1 MAGMQYYFFPTDF
14 YYPKPPPPHPADH
27 DTSHVQNRQV
37 LPMVEH
43 PVGETDV
50 AVRKN
55 VVLKVPAL
63 RMVIHVPPTRKP
75 ARCPRVIVGIGVN
88 VGHASLWIPSF
99 LSTWTFPCK
108 SCMIPS
114 PRQTVFGTK
123 EDCRCTGK
131 SMIPETESRP
141 GATQSSNKHKN
152 RPKTT
157 QIVPI
162 VGDGSRVENENGLEF
177 YGEREAQLFGNGHDE
192 ILESGLLEI
201 AFGETSFPE
210 RSYTENLDILRKYS
224 SPEQEFGGTNFLVN
238 GYCLRCI
245 CQCHIKEQVWSKDE
259 IPENENT
266 DVSDTSS
273 SASTEDTAN
282 QASNRGCP
290 ETPLTPSERQR
301 SIDCNG
307 DEEGG
312 ITTES
317 TSYGDSRG
325 NEAAEVK
332 DSETNSPTDRGGK
345 LRFSRRSHMS
355 MWQLIHQHMSANLVA
370 AESAE
375 KQLQGFDGESPVD
388 GSVSLPAKESSTSG
402 RELADSHKG
411 TVKNDSEVQ
420 DIEDHKLFAIK
431 LVREA
436 IEKVLLPE
444 VQDQASDDNQSI
456 TGKNAPPPELGETNQ
471 SEVCMQENFGETD
484 AHRDDN
490 NVLCDLEEE
499 SHITDDDSG
508 QEIKGTDD
516 DSGQGIKETDDASGQ
531 EITENNK
538 KVVSK
543 SGKKAPKNWSNLKKW
558 ILLQRFIRELEKVT
572 KLNARKPRP
581 LALNPG
587 PEPEAEKVN
596 LRPQT
601 ADGKKNAEE
610 WMLDYALRQAVCQL
624 APTQKRKVALLVK
637 GFEQVVPTQEEPQL
651 QLRIPRI
658 KSNGSD
664 ISSTSYKADHS
675 VSESSLMFQR
685 SVDERTGKLT
695 SIMKSV
701 LPSSEE
707 ENPTETAGG
716 HIDANVVP
724 KSENANGNIKSEG
737 PELEKE
743 EASLTAESLILDVN
757 GKSEATVGTN
767 GPVSLPESLEKEM
780 GEQTEKEAIP
790 TAQRLQED
798 ATSNR
803 MEGQAKDG
811 GQSCSEMDRKNHIKM
826 WHKIYK
832 HVVSNIVER
841 VGNQL
846 LDGADDDEVED
857 SKSPTINTAECS
869 KTQPTND
876 SSEKN
881 HVPSNLSGGF
891 TKSDALK
898 LIKQA
903 VDEILQPEIQD
914 DSSDT
919 QSVTSEE
926 GQNFSSE
933 DGVLIDGEGQS
944 WMHDSVSTQDE
955 TKAESK
961 VSKESHEQPK
971 AKNWGK
977 LKKLILLKRSIKAL
991 EKARRLKPQPQ
1002 EPEKNETKRQMTDER
1017 RKAEKW
1023 MLDYAVQHIVT
1034 KLTPARKQRVS
1045 MLVEAFE
1052 AVIPF
1057 PEM

>member
-1 MAGMQYYFFPTDF
+1 
-14 YYPKPPPPHPADH
+14 
-27 DTSHVQNRQV
+27 
-37 LPMVEH
+37 
-43 PVGETDV
+43 
-50 AVRKN
+50 
-55 VVLKVPAL
+55 
-63 RMVIHVPPTRKP
+63 
-75 ARCPRVIVGIGVN
+75 
-88 VGHASLWIPSF
+88 
-99 LSTWTFPCK
+99 
-108 SCMIPS
+108 
-114 PRQTVFGTK
+114 
-123 EDCRCTGK
+123 
-131 SMIPETESRP
+131 MIPETESRP

-152 RPKTT
+152 RPKT

-162 VGDGSRVENENGLEF
+162 VETLDRGRIGDGSRFENENENGLEF
-177 YGEREAQLFGNGHDE
+177 YGEREAQLYGDGRDE
-192 ILESGLLEI
+192 ILESGLLEV

-210 RSYTENLDILRKYS
+210 RSYSENLDILRKYS
-224 SPEQEFGGTNFLVN
+224 SPEREFGGTYFLVN

-266 DVSDTSS
+266 DVSGISS

-282 QASNRGCP
+282 EASNTGCP
-290 ETPLTPSERQR
+290 ETPVTPSERQR

-325 NEAAEVK
+325 NEAAKVK
-332 DSETNSPTDRGGK
+332 DSETNSPSTGGGGK

-355 MWQLIHQHMSANLVA
+355 MWQLIHQHMSANLLA

-375 KQLQGFDGESPVD
+375 KQLQGLDGESPVD
-388 GSVSLPAKESSTSG
+388 GSGSLHAKQNSTSG

-420 DIEDHKLFAIK
+420 EIEDHKLFAIK

-444 VQDQASDDNQSI
+444 VQDQASDDIQSI
-456 TGKNAPPPELGETNQ
+456 TGKNAPGPELCETDQ

-484 AHRDDN
+484 AHREDS
-490 NVLCDLEEE
+490 NVLSDLEEE
-499 SHITDDDSG
+499 NHTTDDDSG
-508 QEIKGTDD
+508 QEVKGTDD
-516 DSGQGIKETDDASGQ
+516 CSGQGIKETDDASGQ
-531 EITENNK
+531 EITE
-538 KVVSK
+538 VVSK
-543 SGKKAPKNWSNLKKW
+543 SGKKVPKNWSNLKKW

-572 KLNARKPRP
+572 KFNARKPRP
-581 LALNPG
+581 LALNPEPE

-601 ADGKKNAEE
+601 VDGKKNAEE

-651 QLRIPRI
+651 QFRIPRV
-658 KSNGSD
+658 KSIGSD

-675 VSESSLMFQR
+675 VSDGHGRSKEEVPVNRTSTLYQETGARLTEKTEKLYDSNDNSSESSVMFQR
-685 SVDERTGKLT
+685 SADERTGKLT

-701 LPSSEE
+701 HPSSED
-707 ENPTETAGG
+707 ENPRETAGV
-716 HIDANVVP
+716 HVD
-724 KSENANGNIKSEG
+724 ANGNIKSES
-737 PELEKE
+737 PESEKE
-743 EASLTAESLILDVN
+743 EASLTTQSLILDGNGKSAVTEKTIGPASHPDSLQKNMVNETEKEAIPTTHLPTQSLILDVN
-757 GKSEATVGTN
+757 GKSEATIGTI
-767 GPVSLPESLEKEM
+767 GPVFHPESLEKEM
-780 GEQTEKEAIP
+780 AEQTEKEAIP
-790 TAQRLQED
+790 TAQGLREES
-798 ATSNR
+798 TSNQ
-803 MEGQAKDG
+803 MEGQTKNS
-811 GQSCSEMDRKNHIKM
+811 GQSCTEMDTKKHIKM
-826 WHKIYK
+826 WHRIYQ

-857 SKSPTINTAECS
+857 SKSPAINTGECS
-869 KTQPTND
+869 NMQPTDD

-881 HVPSNLSGGF
+881 HVPSNLS
-891 TKSDALK
+891 
-898 LIKQA
+898 
-903 VDEILQPEIQD
+903 
-914 DSSDT
+914 
-919 QSVTSEE
+919 VTSEE
-926 GQNFSSE
+926 GQNVLSE
-933 DGVLIDGEGQS
+933 DGVLIDEEGQS

-955 TKAESK
+955 TKSESK
-961 VSKESHEQPK
+961 VSKESHAQPK

-977 LKKLILLKRSIKAL
+977 LKKLILLKKCIKAL

-1002 EPEKNETKRQMTDER
+1002 EPENNETKRQMTDER
-1017 RKAEKW
+1017 RKAKQW

-1057 PEM
+1057 PEI